1 MALLFQQ
8 DRPAM
13 KKSPKRQTLSLKAV
27 LGATKE
33 MKEGGE
39 PSLRT
44 GVQEGVAERNG
55 VPPTPGFPLH
65 GAQDACSPPVVLR
78 ITVWHCGM
86 CVS

>member
-1 MALLFQQ
+1 MTDTVFEGCTWCHKRDAL
-8 DRPAM
+8 
-13 KKSPKRQTLSLKAV
+13 
-27 LGATKE
+27 
-33 MKEGGE
+33 KEGGE